1 MALTKE
7 EKQEIRSGYGLS
19 EGDTGSTQV
28 QVAMFTQR
36 INQLVEHLKVHQH
49 DQASR
54 RGLLRLVGQR
64 RRMLAYLRRG
74 QPEVYQELIQRL
86 GLRR

>member
-7 EKQEIRSGYGLS
+7 EKLEILANYGLK
-19 EGDTGSTQV
+19 ETDTGSTQV
-28 QVAMFTQR
+28 QVAMMTRR
-36 INQLVEHLKVHQH
+36 INQLVDHLKVHKH

-74 QPEVYQELIQRL
+74 QPDVYQDLIQRL